1 MKQWYIY
8 KDDEVQGPFTA
19 EELEGQISRT
29 TQVCPTGSEDWVKA
43 EEIEKLKPLFSENKP
58 AAPPKSEKFSESKT
72 EQKKNRQD
80 SSQENNP
87 SVLPTL
93 KNLHLITR
101 QASNDDLKRELE
113 EFWEE
118 YDRSEQ
124 RIIRNEMTNR
134 GIWPEKE
141 ESEEQSVL

>member
-1 MKQWYIY
+1 MNQWYIY

-29 TQVCPTGSEDWVKA
+29 TQVCPAGSEDWIKA
-43 EEIEKLKPLFSENKP
+43 EDVEELQQLFSGKKP
-58 AAPPKSEKFSESKT
+58 TAPQKPKKT
-72 EQKKNRQD
+72 SANNTKQKKNRQD
-80 SSQENNP
+80 PGQENNP
-87 SVLPTL
+87 PVLPTL
-93 KNLHLITR
+93 KSLHLITR
-101 QASNDDLKRELE
+101 QASDDDLKRELE